1 MKLPEIGMSHYDEP
15 PPDRLGNLDGLRQM
29 DRFRFANE
37 LTGWIEVEDGKIVGH
52 GQAGSGHIGSTTLR
66 APAGRPPSRR
76 SHSRTSRLS
85 PRSPTPR

>member
-1 MKLPEIGMSHYDEP
+1 MKLPFEIGMSHYDEP

-52 GQAGSGHIGSTTLR
+52 GQAGSGPHGSTTLR
-66 APAGRPPSRR
+66 VAGRSATFEAVALG
-76 SHSRTSRLS
+76 HHA
-85 PRSPTPR
+85 

>member
-1 MKLPEIGMSHYDEP
+1 MKLPFEIGMSHYDEP

-52 GQAGSGHIGSTTLR
+52 GQAGSGPHRLHDAPRRRPVGHLRGGRTLGHH
-66 APAGRPPSRR
+66 A
-76 SHSRTSRLS
+76 
-85 PRSPTPR
+85 